1 MVTRTGRF
9 SGVLAATALAGA
21 ELVDLPQQLLDAA
34 AHRLAFGVQ
43 RLQLAGEPR
52 SFRARFGGFL
62 HGRVFLLPQPRH
74 QLHRLLDALLERMER
89 IGFLFHGTHPATG
102 SKAALAFSTS
112 KLKFA
117 GSPPN
122 SAASAG
128 RRMTCNGS
136 WMQNRSR
143 RRNWKSPA
151 CVATSGPR
159 RK

>member
-34 AHRLAFGVQ
+34 AHLLAFGVQ

-74 QLHRLLDALLERMER
+74 QLHRLLDALLERMGR
-89 IGFLFHGTHPATG
+89 LVFLPRVTPPPPAPRAVLPFSPSKRRSAGPPPAT
-102 SKAALAFSTS
+102 SAST
-112 KLKFA
+112 L
-117 GSPPN
+117 
-122 SAASAG
+122 
-128 RRMTCNGS
+128 
-136 WMQNRSR
+136 RSR
-143 RRNWKSPA
+143 S
-151 CVATSGPR
+151 
-159 RK
+159 

>member
-34 AHRLAFGVQ
+34 AHLLAFGVQ

-74 QLHRLLDALLERMER
+74 QLHRLLDALLKRMER

-102 SKAALAFSTS
+102 SRAALAFSTS

-117 GSPPN
+117 GSP
-122 SAASAG
+122 A
-128 RRMTCNGS
+128 
-136 WMQNRSR
+136 
-143 RRNWKSPA
+143 
-151 CVATSGPR
+151 ATSASTR
-159 RK
+159 SEEHTSELQ

>member
-34 AHRLAFGVQ
+34 AHLLAFGVQ

-74 QLHRLLDALLERMER
+74 QLHRLLDALLER
-89 IGFLFHGTHPATG
+89 L
-102 SKAALAFSTS
+102 
-112 KLKFA
+112 
-117 GSPPN
+117 
-122 SAASAG
+122 
-128 RRMTCNGS
+128 
-136 WMQNRSR
+136 
-143 RRNWKSPA
+143 SPA
-151 CVATSGPR
+151 AAAPPIAPPVG
-159 RK
+159 